1 MNESRPQ
8 GTIKKLL
15 THPFGWIATG
25 LGSGLAPKAPGTFGT
40 LAALVVWWFALR
52 GLAWPMYLAVVAVV
66 FALGIAAS
74 NWTARR
80 INRSD
85 PGLIVIDEF
94 IGLWLALFALPGV
107 SWPWIVAGF
116 ALFRLFDIAKPWPV
130 GWADRRV
137 KGGLGVMLDDA
148 LAGAMAWAVLQI
160 AGIVLR

>member
-1 MNESRPQ
+1 MSEPSTS
-8 GTIKKLL
+8 GTARKLL
-15 THPFGWIATG
+15 LHPFGWIATG

-40 LAALVVWWFALR
+40 LAALLVWWLAMR
-52 GLAWPMYLAVVAVV
+52 DLAWPMYLAVVAVV
-66 FALGIAAS
+66 FVLGIAAS
-74 NWTARR
+74 AWTAQR
-80 INRSD
+80 IGRSD

-94 IGLWLALFALPGV
+94 IGLWLALFALPGM

-148 LAGAMAWAVLQI
+148 LAGLMAWALLQV
-160 AGIVLR
+160 AGVVLR